1 MFAATSRYAALPVVE
16 FPAPDGTVLRYARP
30 RVIAD
35 PDDLIVVGIHVVT
48 PGDRLDRI
56 AAERYGD
63 PEQAWRIADAHRVLD
78 PDLLTA
84 TPGFRLRFTVASGLL
99 PAGSAGAGGVGG

>member
-16 FPAPDGTVLRYARP
+16 LSLPDGTVLRYARP
-30 RVIAD
+30 RVIPD
-35 PDDLIVVGIHVVT
+35 PALLTVVGTHVVV

-56 AAERYGD
+56 AAARYGD

-84 TPGFRLRFTVASGLL
+84 TPGTVLRFTVASGLL
-99 PAGSAGAGGVGG
+99 PAGLPGAGGVDA